1 MGQKVNP
8 NGYRFGINRN
18 WISRWIAKDNKQT
31 AIWLVQDEKIRDLF
45 VSKFPKA
52 LIDRVEIERKNL
64 TIDIF
69 VYSAQP
75 GVINGLIDE
84 KKAEL
89 TLSINKIVGRKVK
102 VNIVIISVENPNLS
116 ARIIAR
122 EIADAIE
129 NRVSFRIA
137 QKQAVRKVMRN
148 GAYGIKTSV
157 SGRLG
162 GTDIARTEGYLEGNV
177 PLSTLRADIDYVLEL
192 ARTTYGVIGVKVWIN
207 RGNRFGGIYAKTEY
221 KKVATRFSND
231 DNSAR
236 KNKKRTPNAQNKT
249 VQESAYKSHKN
260 QTLNKTISKENQ
272 PEPKALEVK
281 QENRGE

>member
-8 NGYRFGINRN
+8 NGYRYGINRN
-18 WISRWIAKDNKQT
+18 WVSRWIAKDNKTT
-31 AIWLVQDEKIRDLF
+31 ALWLIQDEKIRNFL
-45 VSKFPKA
+45 VNKFPKA
-52 LIDRVEIERKNL
+52 LIDRVEIERKNNA
-64 TIDIF
+64 IDLF

-89 TLSINKIVGRKVK
+89 SLNINKIVGRKIRVQ
-102 VNIVIISVENPNLS
+102 IVVLSFENASLS

-137 QKQAVRKVMRN
+137 QKQAVRKVMKN

-162 GTDIARTEGYLEGNV
+162 GTDIARTEGYLEGVV
-177 PLSTLRADIDYVLEL
+177 PLATLRADIDYALEL

-207 RGNRFGGIYAKTEY
+207 RGTRFGGIYAKTEY
-221 KKVATRFSND
+221 KKVPNKFANQEND
-231 DNSAR
+231 SR
-236 KNKKRTPNAQNKT
+236 KNKKRFPKNASTSARGNGAKRDGKVSTQQQNSENNQ
-249 VQESAYKSHKN
+249 QEGK
-260 QTLNKTISKENQ
+260 
-272 PEPKALEVK
+272 
-281 QENRGE
+281 GE

>member
-1 MGQKVNP
+1 MLH
-8 NGYRFGINRN
+8 
-18 WISRWIAKDNKQT
+18 S
-31 AIWLVQDEKIRDLF
+31 
-45 VSKFPKA
+45 
-52 LIDRVEIERKNL
+52 
-64 TIDIF
+64 
-69 VYSAQP
+69 QP

-89 TLSINKIVGRKVK
+89 TLSINKIVGRKIK
-102 VNIVIISVENPNLS
+102 VNVVVISVDNPNLS

-221 KKVATRFSND
+221 KKVASKFSND
-231 DNSAR
+231 DNSLR
-236 KNKKRTPNAQNKT
+236 RNKKRPNTQTKN
-249 VQESAYKSHKN
+249 VQDAAYKAHKN